1 MKSALFVDF
10 DNVYTQLRQV
20 QPAAAERFARQ
31 PTEWI
36 RWLIESL
43 EIPEGHNPEA
53 RRRLLVRRCYLNP
66 NWYQT
71 YRHAFLRAGFEIV
84 DCPPVTSQGKT
95 STDIHMVLDIV
106 ELLAHETRYD
116 EFIVLSADADFTPV
130 LRKLRRYDRRT
141 SVLAIGFPSAAY
153 QASAD
158 LLIDERLFVE
168 QALGLVADPAE
179 SVLDAPAPAV
189 AGAAPSTPAA
199 PPPAAPTS
207 PMGVATS
214 PPGASTSPPAA
225 PIDGLAQ
232 ISQRIEQIVAQSG
245 VPVAAGPLAL
255 RLRNEFAQTLDNWNG
270 HGQFKPFFRSLGLLH
285 LVWLNGSG
293 GRIADPARHAMDP
306 LPGAEPDSLGERS
319 TERLP
324 DRLADRHPDRHP
336 DRITDRHTDRITDRI
351 TDRQPDCITE
361 RNFDSH
367 PEPDPRWTGHDA
379 LHAIAREVS
388 NLTGAPLL
396 PPAAVRNI
404 LDLLCEDLAAHGYEP
419 TETARRIREQ
429 GQARHGLAVSMRDVV
444 FILRGMQLNGHVF
457 GRGQDDARTLA
468 QRLVNQVL
476 FLCEREQMLLD
487 ATSVALIR
495 HWIGGDRVE

>member
-10 DNVYTQLRQV
+10 DNVYTQLRQL

-36 RWLIESL
+36 RWLTESL
-43 EIPEGHNPEA
+43 EIPDGHDPQA

-106 ELLAHETRYD
+106 ELLQHETRYD

-130 LRKLRRYDRRT
+130 LRKLRRFDRRT

-158 LLIDERLFVE
+158 LLIDERAFIE
-168 QALGLVADPAE
+168 QALGLTSETAE
-179 SVLDAPAPAV
+179 SVGLLPTLSTALMPTVEPTLTPGQPVPDEQPVSDEPLDPSIAGLATDGGAPWAAVQAPFVRA
-189 AGAAPSTPAA
+189 
-199 PPPAAPTS
+199 
-207 PMGVATS
+207 ATS
-214 PPGASTSPPAA
+214 EELS
-225 PIDGLAQ
+225 Q
-232 ISQRIEQIVAQSG
+232 ISRRIEQAVAQRSQ
-245 VPVAAGPLAL
+245 PVAAGQLAS
-255 RLRNEFAQTLDNWNG
+255 RLRHEFAVPLENWNG
-270 HGQFKPFFRSLGLLH
+270 HGTFKPFFRSLGLSH
-285 LVWLNGSG
+285 LLWLNGSG
-293 GRIADPARHAMDP
+293 GRIADPARHALDS
-306 LPGAEPDSLGERS
+306 LSNNEPDTCLERA
-319 TERLP
+319 P
-324 DRLADRHPDRHP
+324 G
-336 DRITDRHTDRITDRI
+336 
-351 TDRQPDCITE
+351 
-361 RNFDSH
+361 
-367 PEPDPRWTGHDA
+367 WGGHEA
-379 LHAIAREVS
+379 LFALAREVS
-388 NLTGAPLL
+388 SLTGAPLL
-396 PPAAVRNI
+396 PPPTVRAV
-404 LDLLCEDLAAHGYEP
+404 LQLLCDDLAAHAYEP

-429 GQARHGLAVSMRDVV
+429 GLIQHGIDLSMRDVV

-476 FLCEREQMLLD
+476 FLCEREQMVFSE
-487 ATSVALIR
+487 ATLTQLR
-495 HWIGGDRVE
+495 HWIGGDLID

>member
-31 PTEWI
+31 PIEWI
-36 RWLIESL
+36 RWLTETL
-43 EIPEGHNPEA
+43 EIPVGHDPAA

-84 DCPPVTSQGKT
+84 DCPPVTAQGKT

-106 ELLAHETRYD
+106 ELLSHETRYD

-158 LLIDERLFVE
+158 LLIDERLFIE
-168 QALGLVADPAE
+168 QALGLSAEAADAALLLAPTATGLAEAAVPA
-179 SVLDAPAPAV
+179 D
-189 AGAAPSTPAA
+189 AAPGEPAA
-199 PPPAAPTS
+199 PAGLVPRSASPADLAR
-207 PMGVATS
+207 VAQR
-214 PPGASTSPPAA
+214 
-225 PIDGLAQ
+225 IQQLLAQ
-232 ISQRIEQIVAQSG
+232 APM
-245 VPVAAGPLAL
+245 PVAAGPLAL
-255 RLRNEFAQTLDNWNG
+255 RLRNEFSPLLDQWNG
-270 HGQFKPFFRSLGLLH
+270 HATFKPFFRSLALAP

-293 GRIADPARHAMDP
+293 GRVADPARHALDN
-306 LPGAEPDSLGERS
+306 PGASDAETPAER
-319 TERLP
+319 EAQWAGQEAV
-324 DRLADRHPDRHP
+324 LAV
-336 DRITDRHTDRITDRI
+336 
-351 TDRQPDCITE
+351 
-361 RNFDSH
+361 
-367 PEPDPRWTGHDA
+367 
-379 LHAIAREVS
+379 ARDVCA
-388 NLTGAPLL
+388 LTGAPLL
-396 PPAAVRNI
+396 PPGVVRHV
-404 LDLLCEDLAAHGYEP
+404 LDLLCEDLAQQDYEP

-429 GQARHGLAVSMRDVV
+429 CQQRHGLDVSMRDVV

-457 GRGQDDARTLA
+457 GRGQDDVPTLA

-476 FLCEREQMLLD
+476 FLCEREQMLLGEP
-487 ATSVALIR
+487 AVGLIR
-495 HWIGGDRVE
+495 QWIGGQRLA

>member
-31 PTEWI
+31 PIEWI
-36 RWLIESL
+36 RWLTESL
-43 EIPEGHNPEA
+43 EIPTGHDPQA

-84 DCPPVTSQGKT
+84 DCPPVTAQGKT

-158 LLIDERLFVE
+158 LLIDERLFIE
-168 QALGLVADPAE
+168 QALGLSADAAEPAADSASGTAASPAAGAGSAAIE
-179 SVLDAPAPAV
+179 PASASDLALRATCATGVPAPPGV
-189 AGAAPSTPAA
+189 RAASA
-199 PPPAAPTS
+199 
-207 PMGVATS
+207 
-214 PPGASTSPPAA
+214 
-225 PIDGLAQ
+225 DELAQ
-232 ISQRIEQIVAQSG
+232 ISQRIEQTVAAAGQ
-245 VPVAAGPLAL
+245 PVAAGPLAL
-255 RLRNEFAQTLDNWNG
+255 RLRNEFSQALDQWNG
-270 HGQFKPFFRSLGLLH
+270 HGAFKPFFRSLGLLH

-293 GRIADPARHAMDP
+293 GRIADPERHS
-306 LPGAEPDSLGERS
+306 LDSLGG
-319 TERLP
+319 
-324 DRLADRHPDRHP
+324 AGA
-336 DRITDRHTDRITDRI
+336 
-351 TDRQPDCITE
+351 
-361 RNFDSH
+361 
-367 PEPDPRWTGHDA
+367 GHAMGTPLGAPLDA
-379 LHAIAREVS
+379 LAAAERDARWLGDEAALAVAKEVCG
-388 NLTGAPLL
+388 LTGAPLL
-396 PPAAVRNI
+396 PPAAVRHI
-404 LDLLCEDLAAHGYEP
+404 LELLCDDLAAHGYEP
-419 TETARRIREQ
+419 TDTARRVREQ
-429 GQARHGLAVSMRDVV
+429 CQARHGLEVSMRDVV

-457 GRGQDDARTLA
+457 GRGQDDVRTLA

-476 FLCEREQMLLD
+476 FLCEREQMVLGAD
-487 ATSVALIR
+487 SVALIR
-495 HWIGGDRVE
+495 HWIGVTRSD